1 MSDTA
6 VGRAGTDR
14 RGEIVLTPQ
23 GYARL
28 QRELATLVTVN
39 RAEARARLS
48 QALQI
53 AGDLADNPEYLDASA
68 ELARVESRIV
78 LLEERIAT
86 ARVLRTDEP
95 SSGVVSLGSRV
106 QLDDLDDGSS
116 EEYVLVSSAESNPS
130 KGRLSNESPV
140 GRAIEG
146 HHPGEIVEVRAPHG
160 IRHLRIARIARARIA
175 A

>member
-68 ELARVESRIV
+68 ELTRVESRIV
-78 LLEERIAT
+78 LLEERLAT
-86 ARVLRTDEP
+86 ARVLP
-95 SSGVVSLGSRV
+95 SEQERLRV
-106 QLDDLDDGSS
+106 L
-116 EEYVLVSSAESNPS
+116 PT
-130 KGRLSNESPV
+130 P
-140 GRAIEG
+140 
-146 HHPGEIVEVRAPHG
+146 
-160 IRHLRIARIARARIA
+160 
-175 A
+175 